1 MQTAKAPL
9 LTNTPQPTPGLDVQ
23 KTRLPNII
31 VVNVNLDVRKAPDEV
46 ALEWLVGSPRTCLF
60 NSRYCSIYQHMQHI
74 QLQSFYTS
82 TRNPVILS
90 PLAKK
95 GPTKHQ
101 QLSDRA
107 QMAAIHEMQQK
118 WHTKSRI
125 LGRLVT
131 GTCIPTRVSIRVYSL
146 VPQHSYAK
154 YGKSPCL
161 IGTSS
166 T

>member
-9 LTNTPQPTPGLDVQ
+9 LTNTPQPTTGLDVQ

-46 ALEWLVGSPRTCLF
+46 ALEWLVESPRTFPF

-74 QLQSFYTS
+74 QLQSFYLNTES
-82 TRNPVILS
+82 GNSLPIGK
-90 PLAKK
+90 KK

-131 GTCIPTRVSIRVYSL
+131 GTCIPTRVSIRVYSF
-146 VPQHSYAK
+146 
-154 YGKSPCL
+154 
-161 IGTSS
+161 GTS

>member
-95 GPTKHQ
+95 GQPNINSCQTEH
-101 QLSDRA
+101 
-107 QMAAIHEMQQK
+107 K
-118 WHTKSRI
+118 WQPYTRCNRS
-125 LGRLVT
+125 
-131 GTCIPTRVSIRVYSL
+131 GTQRVASWGDWWLELASPLESLYVYTLWYLNIATQSMENHH
-146 VPQHSYAK
+146 VW
-154 YGKSPCL
+154 
-161 IGTSS
+161 
-166 T
+166 